1 MTQSL
6 FVPYI
11 ILFCH
16 TIEISEATDLAHM
29 KSLVEALECTSNVGA
44 QRTCDKQRR
53 LFKALYDVAATYVE
67 VKSRADGGQA
77 GISWSMAAEQ
87 PYACE
92 PFTNTTSTGV
102 GLGTFMGDPGT
113 TTSTSGV
120 SPGHT
125 ALSHIAL
132 EDMDMEID
140 LAGAQLWDWFNK
152 NQLIMKMLEDT

>member
-29 KSLVEALECTSNVGA
+29 KSLVEALESTSSVGA

-53 LFKALYDVAATYVE
+53 LIKALYDVAATYVE

-120 SPGHT
+120 SPGH
-125 ALSHIAL
+125 I
-132 EDMDMEID
+132 ID
-140 LAGAQLWDWFNK
+140 LLVTSSKVDSPSIPRS
-152 NQLIMKMLEDT
+152 LST